1 MSNKL
6 QNVKAIKQM
15 LAGEHKFQ
23 TKKSHYF
30 GKTSNE
36 ILEKDILEKFEDG
49 KPKVW
54 IETSANGHRTKVT
67 QHEGFLSRQ
76 PENSILDQV
85 KDVLSVPDKCPE
97 CGTEMRNDEKTLN
110 FKFWFKRK
118 KCFSCVLTEE
128 RKIKEQGEAAWKAYE
143 NKIMSENAESWF
155 KDADKEVEILK
166 TQVKQTLWEN
176 AQGEKGEVDVT
187 GFIKKMEKDYNQLK
201 TNIRKGF
208 K

>member
-1 MSNKL
+1 MSKL
-6 QNVKAIKQM
+6 QNIKAIKQM

-30 GKTSNE
+30 GKTQKE
-36 ILEKDILEKFEDG
+36 TPEEDILERFEDG

-76 PENSILDQV
+76 PENSIIDQV
-85 KDVLSVPDKCPE
+85 KDILKVPDNCPK
-97 CGTEMRNDEKTLN
+97 CGTEMRNDEKILN

-118 KCFSCVLTEE
+118 KCFGCVLTEE
-128 RKIKEQGEAAWKAYE
+128 RKIKEQGEDAWKAYE
-143 NKIMSENAESWF
+143 NKIMKSNAEAWF
-155 KDADKEVEILK
+155 NDADKEVEVLK
-166 TQVKQTLWEN
+166 KQIKQTLWEN
-176 AQGEKGEVDVT
+176 AQGEKGEVDVSS
-187 GFIKKMEKDYNQLK
+187 FIKKMEKDYKKLK
-201 TNIRKGF
+201 SNIRKQF